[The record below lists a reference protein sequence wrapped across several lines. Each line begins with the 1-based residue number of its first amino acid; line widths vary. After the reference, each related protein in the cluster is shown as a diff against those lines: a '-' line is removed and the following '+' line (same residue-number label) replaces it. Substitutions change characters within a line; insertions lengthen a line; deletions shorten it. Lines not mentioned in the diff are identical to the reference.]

1 MLYLSAF
8 SISLNQIKSPRNPS
22 FSSHLPPL
30 PPECTQ
36 PPNKFPFLGN
46 GCACR
51 PVAWLQGDLLVPPSG
66 SAQGLEKCGSPFSLE
81 SLTDVLDVMSNHH
94 GRAQARHPISV
105 SSLPRGERGPP
116 LPTTLW
122 YWLCVPF
129 PSIQLSLVTGLALT
143 SQPAVLR
150 MDPQCVCVPQSL
162 FWKISKCLREPGR
175 QLQWGSCCHWLELLY
190 MGSVFG
196 LGFLTIQGLRF
207 KGKCLQRVR
216 RSSVS
221 LMT

>member
-66 SAQGLEKCGSPFSLE
+66 SAQGLEKCGMEKKDSFPFEQNAVWALLE
-81 SLTDVLDVMSNHH
+81 MND
-94 GRAQARHPISV
+94 A
-105 SSLPRGERGPP
+105 E
-116 LPTTLW
+116 
-122 YWLCVPF
+122 
-129 PSIQLSLVTGLALT
+129 
-143 SQPAVLR
+143 
-150 MDPQCVCVPQSL
+150 
-162 FWKISKCLREPGR
+162 
-175 QLQWGSCCHWLELLY
+175 GS
-190 MGSVFG
+190 
-196 LGFLTIQGLRF
+196 
-207 KGKCLQRVR
+207 
-216 RSSVS
+216 
-221 LMT
+221 

>member
-36 PPNKFPFLGN
+36 PPNKSPFLGN

-51 PVAWLQGDLLVPPSG
+51 PVAWLQGDLLVPPPG
-66 SAQGLEKCGSPFSLE
+66 SAQGLEKRSSPFFLE
-81 SLTDVLDVMSNHH
+81 SLTDVPDVMSNHH
-94 GRAQARHPISV
+94 GRAQAHHPISV
-105 SSLPRGERGPP
+105 SPLPQGKRGPP
-116 LPTTLW
+116 SPTALW
-122 YWLCVPF
+122 YWPCVPF

-150 MDPQCVCVPQSL
+150 MDPQCVCSTKSIL
-162 FWKISKCLREPGR
+162 KNI
-175 QLQWGSCCHWLELLY
+175 
-190 MGSVFG
+190 
-196 LGFLTIQGLRF
+196 
-207 KGKCLQRVR
+207 
-216 RSSVS
+216 
-221 LMT
+221 

>member
-1 MLYLSAF
+1 MLYLSDF

-94 GRAQARHPISV
+94 GRARPAIPYLFPPSPGVNEVRPCL
-105 SSLPRGERGPP
+105 LPSD
-116 LPTTLW
+116 T
-122 YWLCVPF
+122 
-129 PSIQLSLVTGLALT
+129 
-143 SQPAVLR
+143 
-150 MDPQCVCVPQSL
+150 D
-162 FWKISKCLREPGR
+162 
-175 QLQWGSCCHWLELLY
+175 
-190 MGSVFG
+190 
-196 LGFLTIQGLRF
+196 
-207 KGKCLQRVR
+207 
-216 RSSVS
+216 SVS
-221 LMT
+221 LSPPSSSV